1 MPLRGVPAEL
11 LLFKEFFM
19 KYPFLLTPD
28 GSGYMVTFPDVPEAI
43 SYGETKEEAIDLAY
57 DCLITALDFYF
68 DDMRRVPTPSNAGKK
83 HHVVALPPSVAIK
96 VELLNE
102 MVRQRVKQADL
113 ARLMKLSPTQV
124 NRMVNLRQAT
134 KVDTIGLA
142 FQKLGKSLEFHVS

>member
-1 MPLRGVPAEL
+1 
-11 LLFKEFFM
+11 M

-43 SYGETKEEAIDLAY
+43 SYGETKEAAIDLAY

-68 DDMRRVPTPSNAGKK
+68 DDMRRVPAPSKAGKE

-96 VELLNE
+96 IELLNE

>member
-1 MPLRGVPAEL
+1 
-11 LLFKEFFM
+11 M
-19 KYPFLLTPD
+19 KYPFILTPD
-28 GSGYMVTFPDVPEAI
+28 GPGYMVTFPDIPEAI
-43 SYGETKEEAIDLAY
+43 TYGRTKTEAIGLAY

-68 DDMRRVPTPSNAGKK
+68 DDMRMVPVPSAQADGQ
-83 HHVVALPPSVAIK
+83 HVVALPPSIAIK

-102 MVRQRVKQADL
+102 IVRRHVKQADL

-142 FQKLGKSLEFHVS
+142 FQKLGKSLEFHVA